1 MFLELKGFL
10 NSAEVAKLTEL
21 SRVLKFVNG
30 RISNPA
36 NITKDNL
43 QADAGDPS
51 YAESVR
57 IVHDAFNRSEAF
69 RDFAFPRRFAPP
81 LLCRY
86 EPNMKYGAHADA
98 AQLMVEGA
106 MLESDLSATAFIS
119 DPMSYQGG
127 ELVIHLGTRPVVVKG
142 APGDLVVYP
151 STMLHEVRPVRS
163 GARLVSITFIESWIK
178 DEHQR
183 TQLYELN
190 EVAALEGLNMK
201 WENRVRLE
209 VVRQNLMRMWSKS

>member
-10 NSAEVAKLTEL
+10 NPAEIAKLTEL
-21 SRVLKFVNG
+21 SQVVKFVNG

-36 NITKDNL
+36 NLTKDNL
-43 QADAGDPS
+43 QADASDPR
-51 YAESVR
+51 YAESVQ
-57 IVHDAFNRSEAF
+57 IVNDAFNRSEEF

-98 AQLMVEGA
+98 ALLMVEGR
-106 MLESDLSATAFIS
+106 MLQSDLSATAFIS

-163 GARLVSITFIESWIK
+163 GTRVVSITFIESWIR

-190 EVAALEGLNMK
+190 EVAALEGLTMK
-201 WENRVRLE
+201 WENRIRLE

>member
-10 NSAEVAKLTEL
+10 SAAEVARLTEL
-21 SRVLKFVNG
+21 SQLVKFVNG
-30 RISNPA
+30 RVSNPS
-36 NITKDNL
+36 NLTKDNL
-43 QADAGDPS
+43 QADAADPRYS
-51 YAESVR
+51 ESVQ
-57 IVHDAFNRSEAF
+57 IVAAAFNRSEEF
-69 RDFAFPRRFAPP
+69 REFAFPRRFAPP

-86 EPNMKYGAHADA
+86 EPGMKYGAHADA
-98 AQLMVEGA
+98 AHLMVDGT
-106 MLESDLSATAFIS
+106 LLQSDLSATAFVS
-119 DPMSYQGG
+119 DPASYQGG
-127 ELVIHLGTRPVVVKG
+127 ELVIHLGTRPVVMKG

-151 STMLHEVRPVRS
+151 STMLHEVRPVRA
-163 GARLVSITFIESWIK
+163 GMRLVSITFIESLIT

-209 VVRQNLMRMWSKS
+209 TVRQNLTRMWSKS